1 MKFYSKYKISTLP
14 IANYC
19 NSCYLE
25 EMKIESFYRSSR

>member
-1 MKFYSKYKISTLP
+1 MKFYSKCKISTLP

-25 EMKIESFYRSSR
+25 EMKIESFYRSLR